1 MPEYRRMFIKGGIYF
16 FTLVTY
22 QRQKIFSLP
31 LARLLFLKAVE
42 HVRSYHTFT
51 NVAYCILPDHI
62 HMIWQLAEDDAD
74 YSKRI
79 NAVKR
84 RFSMKYRQR
93 FNALP
98 QKNQTQINRRESTVW
113 QRRYWEHYIRDEID
127 FQYHMEYIHFNPVKH
142 GLVSRVR
149 DWDASSFFSY
159 VNLGFYD
166 LDWGD
171 NIQNNEAGDR
181 FGE

>member
-1 MPEYRRMFIKGGIYF
+1 MAEYRRVFIKGGTYF
-16 FTLVTY
+16 FTIVTFN
-22 QRQKIFSLP
+22 RQKIFSS
-31 LARLLFLKAVE
+31 AQTRLLFLKAID
-42 HVRSYHTFT
+42 HVRSYHPFAV
-51 NVAYCILPDHI
+51 VAYCLLPDHI
-62 HMIWQLAEDDAD
+62 HMIWHLPEGDAD

-84 RFSMKYRQR
+84 RFSIKYREL
-93 FNALP
+93 FDTLP
-98 QKNQTQINRRESTVW
+98 PKSPAQMKRRESTVW

-127 FQYHMEYIHFNPVKH
+127 FQHHVDYVHFNPVKH

-159 VNLGFYD
+159 VKLGIYD

-171 NIQNNEAGDR
+171 NIQSNEAGDR